1 MKKFKLALIALGS
14 VIGIGG
20 AVAATSQ
27 APGQYFSEQTG
38 GTVIPGQK
46 GVDWDCNPSQHVT
59 CAYLEQP
66 NGSRT
71 KILGERIDL

>member
-1 MKKFKLALIALGS
+1 MKKMKLALIALGS

-20 AVAATSQ
+20 AVAATTQS
-27 APGQYFSEQTG
+27 PGQYFSTQTG
-38 GTVIPGQK
+38 GTAIAGQK
-46 GVDWDCNPSQHVT
+46 GVDWDCDSAPLVT

-71 KILGERIDL
+71 KITGHRIEP